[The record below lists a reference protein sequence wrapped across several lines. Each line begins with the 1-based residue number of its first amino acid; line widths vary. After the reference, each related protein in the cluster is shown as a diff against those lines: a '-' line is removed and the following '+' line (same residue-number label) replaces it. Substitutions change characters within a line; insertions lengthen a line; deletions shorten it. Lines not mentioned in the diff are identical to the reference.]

1 MQTFSTLE
9 ALRNSSS
16 RITRS
21 LFLKPMTA
29 WTSAPQSWNFFST
42 GYAMAQP
49 TPPPTTQTFFLPSVS
64 VALPRG
70 PTKSCR
76 QSPSFRW
83 LQLLRGGAHGLD
95 DDGDGALLRVIVVD
109 GDGDPLAVLIH
120 AQDDELARLGLL
132 GDQGCLD
139 LVQGNGG
146 TERLFSHDTIHT
158 CSFFP
163 E

>member
-1 MQTFSTLE
+1 MQTFSTLL
-9 ALRNSSS
+9 AARNSSS

-70 PTKSCR
+70 PTKSWR
-76 QSPSFRW
+76 LSPSFMRLSFSVVAPTVW
-83 LQLLRGGAHGLD
+83 TMMVTVPFSGL
-95 DDGDGALLRVIVVD
+95 
-109 GDGDPLAVLIH
+109 
-120 AQDDELARLGLL
+120 
-132 GDQGCLD
+132 
-139 LVQGNGG
+139 
-146 TERLFSHDTIHT
+146 
-158 CSFFP
+158 
-163 E
+163 